1 MPRSNHP
8 KCRQNTAVKKPGHG
22 EITVF
27 CYCSCLKSVPN
38 KIVKCYHP
46 ELMQFPKS
54 NGAKKIQM
62 EPFPSLTHERFKTSE
77 KIRCHT
83 RSSDAD
89 EWPRV
94 ERTLGAPG
102 MASSIK
108 RACSWWRL
116 PASDVKPAP
125 LTHPGAR
132 LRSGKKP
139 GRKGWQSGLPIPL
152 PSLTRE
158 LRAGLLHGRSL

>member
-8 KCRQNTAVKKPGHG
+8 KFRQNTAVMKPGHG